1 MRSARPIAAFCMLA
15 ASGSAA
21 ILSASAFSED
31 AGSHNRGWGLLDM
44 SADTM
49 AMAAIQIMLV
59 CHMHGIRGARHE
71 SFGKSSDSL
80 FPWLFPSIFPCM
92 TAPNV
97 APPRARWARDEGRSA
112 LELAGEWKRGGP
124 EPVIEGDVSIQ
135 APDFYMSAELGEF
148 DSTLP
153 AFLLAAIRATGNPEP
168 SLEGLP
174 HNLRGLMELALA
186 VPEESEAREKPADVS
201 EIRKLGSHTLGA
213 WDGMRSIIEFTGQ
226 SMVSLA
232 RFFSGR
238 ARFRSREFWLIV
250 QQCGADALPIVSLI
264 SFLIGLIMAFV
275 GNVQLANFGASLY
288 VADLVGIAMVREMG
302 VMMTAIIMSGR
313 TGAAFAAH
321 IGSMKANQEIDA
333 LRTFGF
339 DPFDFLVLPRM
350 LALVLM
356 MPLLTMY
363 SNVIGIL
370 GGMLVGSAVGIPPT
384 LYWHETLTI
393 VTMEN
398 AFLGVFKSV
407 FFGVVIA
414 MSGCMQG
421 MHAGNS
427 SAAVGHATTRAVV
440 ASITAIIIIDS
451 AFAAIFTVLDI

>member
-1 MRSARPIAAFCMLA
+1 MVLEL
-15 ASGSAA
+15 SG
-21 ILSASAFSED
+21 
-31 AGSHNRGWGLLDM
+31 NWRGG
-44 SADTM
+44 
-49 AMAAIQIMLV
+49 
-59 CHMHGIRGARHE
+59 
-71 SFGKSSDSL
+71 
-80 FPWLFPSIFPCM
+80 
-92 TAPNV
+92 V
-97 APPRARWARDEGRSA
+97 APEVTGKA
-112 LELAGEWKRGGP
+112 AGVP
-124 EPVIEGDVSIQ
+124 
-135 APDFYMSAELGEF
+135 PDRYETSGLGEF

-153 AFLLAAIRATGNPEP
+153 AFLLARIRSANADQP

-174 HNLRGLMELALA
+174 PNLRGLMELALA
-186 VPEESEAREKPADVS
+186 VPEEIEARGAPTETS
-201 EIRKLGSHTLGA
+201 EIRKLGTLSINTWAGV
-213 WDGMRSIIEFTGQ
+213 RSVAEFTGQ
-226 SMVSLA
+226 SMLSLG
-232 RFFSGR
+232 RFFLGR

-363 SNVIGIL
+363 ANLIGIF
-370 GGMLVGSAVGIPPT
+370 GGMLVGSAVGIPPV
-384 LYWHETLTI
+384 LYWNETLT
-393 VTMEN
+393 VVNMEN

-414 MSGCMQG
+414 MSGCLQG

-427 SAAVGHATTRAVV
+427 SAAVGQATTRAVV
-440 ASITAIIIIDS
+440 ASITAIIILDS
-451 AFAAIFTVLDI
+451 AFAAIFTILDI